1 VRNVDGFFNKKRLIE
16 HIVEV
21 KYLLSVTQKEDR
33 DQCNWWSEVEC
44 YFGNI
49 IACLPQSWDCLD
61 NRRDENDEMSIEVW

>member
-1 VRNVDGFFNKKRLIE
+1 MRNVDGFFNKKRLIE

-49 IACLPQSWDCLD
+49 IACLPQS
-61 NRRDENDEMSIEVW
+61 